1 MKGARIAV
9 ACLVVFLASAW
20 AVGAFLSPDDLKE
33 CGHTPDPSRP
43 DCVAADAVVAVSG
56 GDTLARADE
65 AIELYKNKWAPLLIF
80 SGAAADTSGPSNAAV
95 MKQRALAAGV
105 PERAIII
112 EDTSQNTRQNAAAT
126 TNIFQ
131 EQHIKS
137 AIVVTS
143 AYHERRAGLEF
154 RKRATTISVR
164 LHPAAN
170 DKHWN
175 TWWWLTPGGW
185 ILAIPE
191 VAASLILMAGGTVR

>member
-33 CGHTPDPSRP
+33 CGHRPDPSRP

-80 SGAAADTSGPSNAAV
+80 SGAAADPASPSNAAV
-95 MKQRALAAGV
+95 MKQRALNAGV
-105 PERAIII
+105 PEKAIII
-112 EDTSQNTRQNAAAT
+112 EDTSQNTSQNAAAT
-126 TNIFQ
+126 TSIFQ
-131 EQHIKS
+131 QQHIKS
-137 AIVVTS
+137 AIIVTS
-143 AYHERRAGLEF
+143 GYHERRAGLEF
-154 RKRATTISVR
+154 RKRATDVSVR

-170 DKHWN
+170 DKHWHS
-175 TWWWLTPGGW
+175 WWWLTLSGW
-185 ILAIPE
+185 TLAIPE
-191 VAASLILMAGGTVR
+191 LAASVVLMLGGSVS